1 MADFADRIV
10 SDPNILMGKPV
21 IKGTRISVSFLLNAL
36 ATMDIDEILEA
47 YPFLTREDVNRLSQE
62 IPPHTSTLK
71 RKQTLILQLICWLR
85 RFLIHTIQLFL

>member
-47 YPFLTREDVNRLSQE
+47 YPFLTREDVVAA
-62 IPPHTSTLK
+62 LK
-71 RKQTLILQLICWLR
+71 YAANVVGGDREFPVFHADGGLCI
-85 RFLIHTIQLFL
+85 